1 MFNLFDEIFA
11 PGRRHTEEERNR
23 LALTREDPGDGA
35 PGGGPIDLASGKVTI
50 RRPAAGGAEAAGR
63 AGGAEA
69 AGRAEAAGGERPG
82 AAAPP
87 PEARGGTEE

>member
-50 RRPAAGGAEAAGR
+50 RRPAADGSEAAD
-63 AGGAEA
+63 
-69 AGRAEAAGGERPG
+69 GERPG
-82 AAAPP
+82 AEARH

>member
-50 RRPAAGGAEAAGR
+50 RRPAAGGAEAADG
-63 AGGAEA
+63 
-69 AGRAEAAGGERPG
+69 AEAAGGERPG

-87 PEARGGTEE
+87 PEARGDTGA

>member
-50 RRPAAGGAEAAGR
+50 RRPAAGR
-63 AGGAEA
+63 ADG
-69 AGRAEAAGGERPG
+69 AEAAGGERPG

>member
-35 PGGGPIDLASGKVTI
+35 PGGPIDLASGKVTI
-50 RRPAAGGAEAAGR
+50 RRPAADGAEAAY
-63 AGGAEA
+63 
-69 AGRAEAAGGERPG
+69 GERPG
-82 AAAPP
+82 ADAPP
-87 PEARGGTEE
+87 PEARGATEA